1 MSVQWISSFLEAK
14 AAELGAAR
22 NTQIAYATDLKD
34 FLKFIEDRDSNFA
47 TADRSIVEEYL
58 VQCAS
63 IGLATATKAR
73 RLSSIKQLFCFLF
86 EENLRKD
93 NPAIQVRGPRK
104 DKHLPKALSV
114 ADVEKLLQGAR
125 TIPKRKSDKLR
136 LTCLMEMFY
145 ATGMRVTE
153 LVSLPIAAA
162 RGDPQMILVRGKGSK
177 ERMVPLSA
185 VARQSIMGWLLF
197 RDTDVRNANSPF
209 LFPSRG
215 KEGHLTRVWFFLQ
228 IKSLAFMAGLN
239 VETVTPHSLRHAF
252 ATHLLA
258 GGADLRSI
266 QILLGHADIATTE
279 IYTHIQDERL
289 RDLVLKHHP
298 LAYPLITGE

>member
-1 MSVQWISSFLEAK
+1 MSLHWISSFLEAK

-34 FLKFIEDRDSNFA
+34 FLRFIEYKKSSFA
-47 TADRSIVEEYL
+47 MADHAIVEEYL

-63 IGLATATKAR
+63 IGLATSTKAR

-93 NPAIQVRGPRK
+93 NPTIQIKGPRK
-104 DKHLPKALSV
+104 KKRLPKLLSFE
-114 ADVEKLLQGAR
+114 DVEKILQGAR
-125 TIPKRKSDKLR
+125 TIPRSKLDKLR
-136 LTCLMEMFY
+136 LTCLMEMLY
-145 ATGMRVTE
+145 ATGMRATE
-153 LVSLPIAAA
+153 LVSLPVAAA
-162 RGDPQMILVRGKGSK
+162 RGEPQMILVRGKGSK
-177 ERMVPLSA
+177 ERMVPMST
-185 VARQSIMGWLLF
+185 VARESIRGWLLS
-197 RDTDVRNANSPF
+197 RDADRSNANSSF

-215 KEGHLTRVWFFLQ
+215 KEGHLTRVWLYQQ
-228 IKSLAFMAGLN
+228 IKNLAFMTGLN
-239 VETVTPHSLRHAF
+239 TDEVTPHSLRHAF

-266 QILLGHADIATTE
+266 QTLLGHADIATTE

-289 RDLVLKHHP
+289 RNLVLKHHP
-298 LAYPLITGE
+298 LAYPTRTGE

>member
-1 MSVQWISSFLEAK
+1 MSLQWISSFLEAK

-34 FLKFIEDRDSNFA
+34 FLKFIEHRDSNFA
-47 TADRSIVEEYL
+47 VADRAIVEEYL

-63 IGLATATKAR
+63 FGLATATKAR

-93 NPAIQVRGPRK
+93 NPTIQLRGPRK
-104 DKHLPKALSV
+104 DKRLPNSLSIK
-114 ADVEKLLQGAR
+114 DVEKILQGAR
-125 TIPKRKSDKLR
+125 TIPKSKSDKMR
-136 LTCLMEMFY
+136 LTCLMEMLY

-153 LVSLPIAAA
+153 LVSLPVAAA

-177 ERMVPLSA
+177 ERMVPLSK
-185 VARQSIMGWLLF
+185 VARQSILGWLLF
-197 RDTDVRNANSPF
+197 RDTDGSNTNSPF
-209 LFPSRG
+209 LFPSRS

-228 IKSLAFMAGLN
+228 IKNLAYLTGLN
-239 VETVTPHSLRHAF
+239 ADKVTPHSLRHAF

-266 QILLGHADIATTE
+266 QTLLGHADIATTE
-279 IYTHIQDERL
+279 IYTHIQDEML
-289 RDLVLKHHP
+289 RNLVLKHHP
-298 LAYPLITGE
+298 LAYPLKTGE